1 MLAEIAIWIVDKVT
15 IPNTNV
21 FAMLS
26 KKAIQGAHVYLLGD
40 EEMTREN
47 CWLFLK
53 SLQRGESIRTST
65 EEGLQIFLTSFFF
78 LKNFKPSSGLASQ
91 NYPSFLEH
99 SKFGFVSQ
107 ELPCKL
113 SSSYNN
119 CSRLFLIFLTSML
132 W

>member
-53 SLQRGESIRTST
+53 SLQRGESIRTSS
-65 EEGLQIFLTSFFF
+65 EEGLRIFLTSFF
-78 LKNFKPSSGLASQ
+78 LKNSKQSSGLASQ
-91 NYPSFLEH
+91 NYP
-99 SKFGFVSQ
+99 
-107 ELPCKL
+107 P
-113 SSSYNN
+113 
-119 CSRLFLIFLTSML
+119 
-132 W
+132 

>member
-65 EEGLQIFLTSFFF
+65 DEGLRIFLTSFF
-78 LKNFKPSSGLASQ
+78 LKNFKQSSGLASQ

-99 SKFGFVSQ
+99 SKFGFVFQ